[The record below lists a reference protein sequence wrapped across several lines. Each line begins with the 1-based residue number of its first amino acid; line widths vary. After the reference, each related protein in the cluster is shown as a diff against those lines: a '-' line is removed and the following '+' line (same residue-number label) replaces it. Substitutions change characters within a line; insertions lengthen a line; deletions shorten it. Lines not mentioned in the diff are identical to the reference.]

1 MPLARGARAAAAMTQ
16 RPKRKTAAKARVKNH
31 EWRASGR
38 EPREAESIFAAEAA
52 YADSI
57 FRSALGDSQGCI
69 EALWR
74 SLEFMPTYAPALLS
88 LGTVEY
94 QLGHRAKGWN
104 LFMKLF
110 SLPDDT
116 EDLLVILDQAGDFLI
131 QLGRYEDGFAF
142 YRRAVS
148 RFPGAAVLHQ
158 GLGCC
163 AGHQGLHGEAISASR
178 AALAL
183 EPDNQEFVND
193 LGWSLYQAGSIEEAR
208 TALERAVAM
217 DKTDK
222 LARENLRICMSS
234 VEHGDRRRAAPL
246 TGKVTPE

>member
-1 MPLARGARAAAAMTQ
+1 MPLARGAKAASTMNQRHKRKAAA
-16 RPKRKTAAKARVKNH
+16 KVRVENN
-31 EWRASGR
+31 ELPASGR
-38 EPREAESIFAAEAA
+38 EQHETESLFAAEAA

-57 FRSALGDSQGCI
+57 FRTALGDSQGCI
-69 EALWR
+69 DALR
-74 SLEFMPTYAPALLS
+74 CSLEFMPTYAPALLS
-88 LGTVEY
+88 LGTTEY

-110 SLPDDT
+110 ALPDDT
-116 EDLLVILDQAGDFLI
+116 KDLCVIIDKAGDFLI
-131 QLGRYEDGFAF
+131 RLGRYEDGIAL
-142 YRRAVS
+142 YRRAAS

-183 EPDNQEFVND
+183 EPDNQKFVND

-208 TALERAVAM
+208 TVLERAAAM

-222 LARENLRICMSS
+222 LAAENLRICMSS
-234 VEHGDRRRAAPL
+234 GKRDHRRRVA
-246 TGKVTPE
+246 G